1 MTDAP
6 QIERQRQGGHIIE
19 TATNAAG
26 EKQLANQAR
35 FLGLLHDT
43 PLVPRLYGYDNS
55 TLDMEDLGD
64 AARLDAPES
73 PVQDEERFYRNCIWL
88 LLTLNNRGIHHGDL
102 TSPNILVRNDYP
114 VVLDWRESRL
124 EQETGSDKRKKPD
137 AFYLWKS
144 VADFTPDG
152 SRLVRRWLAIHAD
165 LGWSQ
170 DRLKGLRLL
179 DAGAGAGYF
188 CAMAQAEGATA
199 VGIED
204 SPIAEQAQVYWGS
217 AGCIFERRN
226 LVDWKSWDFPI
237 VLLLSVWPYIIQ
249 QRSRE
254 EAEALLEKIIK
265 EAGVLYFE
273 TQLAGDGPGPDFLA
287 TDDDVAELLGR
298 FGKAKALVTLPV
310 TGRPA
315 SRTVWKIKKDQ

>member
-1 MTDAP
+1 
-6 QIERQRQGGHIIE
+6 
-19 TATNAAG
+19 
-26 EKQLANQAR
+26 
-35 FLGLLHDT
+35 
-43 PLVPRLYGYDNS
+43 
-55 TLDMEDLGD
+55 MEDLGD